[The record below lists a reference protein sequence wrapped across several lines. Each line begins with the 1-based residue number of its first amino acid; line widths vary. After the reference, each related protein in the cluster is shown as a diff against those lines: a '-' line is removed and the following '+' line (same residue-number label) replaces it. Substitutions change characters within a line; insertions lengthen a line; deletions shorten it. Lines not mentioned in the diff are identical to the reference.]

1 MGLFYG
7 AKQYVRVIRQKEDF
21 FMQQQ
26 SAGNVSVGKNLLL
39 GIQHLF
45 AMFGA
50 TVLVP
55 ILTGLDPNVALFTAG
70 LGTLVFHLCTKGK
83 VPVFVGSRLAFIGVI
98 QITAQMYGNV
108 APGTENYTALASY
121 QAALPYVTGGII
133 VAGALYL
140 VLALLVK
147 CFGVERVTS
156 FFPPVVT
163 GPMIVVIGLTLA
175 PTAFNNI
182 LSAPTA
188 VPDVLWM
195 RWVIAI
201 SVVATMIIVSIFCK
215 GFFKLVPIVFGIGV
229 GYIVAAIFG
238 QVDFS
243 VFATANLGFSAPK
256 FILPKFDLSAI
267 LIIAP
272 TTLVTFMEHIGDITT
287 NGAVVGQN
295 FMKDPGLHRT
305 LMGDGL
311 ATMVAGFLG
320 GPANTT
326 YSENTGVLAVT
337 KNYNPTTLRIA
348 AVFAIIMS
356 FFGVFQTFLSSIP
369 SPVMG
374 GVSIILFGMIS
385 AIGMRTLV
393 EAQLDFTHSR
403 NLMIVAVM
411 LVSGLG
417 LSSGIQITES
427 FTISNI
433 AICAILGVVLNK
445 LLPEK
450 M

>member
-1 MGLFYG
+1 
-7 AKQYVRVIRQKEDF
+7 
-21 FMQQQ
+21 MQQQ
-26 SAGNVSVGKNLLL
+26 SPANMGVGKNLLL

-45 AMFGA
+45 AMFGS

-70 LGTLVFHLCTKGK
+70 LGTLIFHLCTKGK
-83 VPVFVGSRLAFIGVI
+83 VPVFVGSSFAFIGVI
-98 QITAQMYGNV
+98 QITACMYGGV
-108 APGTENYTALASY
+108 DAGAANYTSLSAY
-121 QAALPYVTGGII
+121 QAAFPYVTGGII

-147 CFGVERVTS
+147 LFGVERVTS

-175 PTAFNNI
+175 PTAFDNI
-182 LSAPTA
+182 LASTTA

-201 SVVATMIIVSIFCK
+201 SVVATMIIVSIFFK
-215 GFFKLVPIVFGIGV
+215 GFFKLVPIVFGIAV
-229 GYIVAAIFG
+229 GYLVAAIMG

-243 VFATANLGFSAPK
+243 VFSTGSLGISAPN
-256 FILPKFDLSAI
+256 FFLPKFDLSAI

-287 NGAVVGQN
+287 NGAVVGKN

-305 LMGDGL
+305 LLGDGL
-311 ATMVAGFLG
+311 ATMAAGCLG

-348 AVFAIIMS
+348 AVFAMLMS
-356 FFGVFQTFLSSIP
+356 FLGVFQTFLSSIP
-369 SPVMG
+369 GPVMG

-385 AIGMRTLV
+385 AVGMRTLV

-417 LSSGIQITES
+417 LSGGIQITES

-433 AICAILGVVLNK
+433 AICAILGVILNK
-445 LLPEK
+445 VLPEK

>member
-1 MGLFYG
+1 
-7 AKQYVRVIRQKEDF
+7 
-21 FMQQQ
+21 MQQQ
-26 SAGNVSVGKNLLL
+26 SPANMGVGKNLLL

-45 AMFGA
+45 AMFGS

-70 LGTLVFHLCTKGK
+70 LGTLIFHLCTK
-83 VPVFVGSRLAFIGVI
+83 VFVGSSFAFIGVI
-98 QITAQMYGNV
+98 QITARMYGGVDAGV
-108 APGTENYTALASY
+108 ANYTSLSAY
-121 QAALPYVTGGII
+121 QAAFPYVTGGII

-147 CFGVERVTS
+147 LFGVERVTS

-175 PTAFNNI
+175 PTAFDNI
-182 LSAPTA
+182 LASTTA

-215 GFFKLVPIVFGIGV
+215 GFFKLVPIVFGIAV
-229 GYIVAAIFG
+229 GYLVAAIMG

-243 VFATANLGFSAPK
+243 VFSTGGLGISAPN
-256 FILPKFDLSAI
+256 FFLPKFDLSAI

-287 NGAVVGQN
+287 NGAVVGKN

-305 LMGDGL
+305 LLGDGL
-311 ATMVAGFLG
+311 ATMAAGFLG

-348 AVFAIIMS
+348 AVFAMLMS
-356 FFGVFQTFLSSIP
+356 FLGVFQTFLSSIP
-369 SPVMG
+369 GPVMG

-385 AIGMRTLV
+385 AVGMRTLV

-417 LSSGIQITES
+417 LSGGIQITES

-433 AICAILGVVLNK
+433 AICAILGVILNK
-445 LLPEK
+445 VLPEK

>member
-1 MGLFYG
+1 
-7 AKQYVRVIRQKEDF
+7 
-21 FMQQQ
+21 MQQQ
-26 SAGNVSVGKNLLL
+26 SPANMGVGKNLLL

-45 AMFGA
+45 AMFGS

-70 LGTLVFHLCTKGK
+70 LGTLIFHLCTKGK
-83 VPVFVGSRLAFIGVI
+83 VPVFVGSSFAFIGVI
-98 QITAQMYGNV
+98 QITACMYGGV
-108 APGTENYTALASY
+108 DAGAANYTSLSAY
-121 QAALPYVTGGII
+121 QAAFPYVTGGII

-147 CFGVERVTS
+147 LFGVERVTS

-175 PTAFNNI
+175 PTAFDNI
-182 LSAPTA
+182 LASTTA

-201 SVVATMIIVSIFCK
+201 SVVATMIIVSIFFK
-215 GFFKLVPIVFGIGV
+215 GFFKLVPIVFGIAV
-229 GYIVAAIFG
+229 GYLVAAIMG

-243 VFATANLGFSAPK
+243 VFSTGSLGISAPN
-256 FILPKFDLSAI
+256 FFLPKFDLSAI

-287 NGAVVGQN
+287 NGAVVGKN

-305 LMGDGL
+305 LLGDGL
-311 ATMVAGFLG
+311 ATMAAGCLG

-348 AVFAIIMS
+348 AVFAMLMS
-356 FFGVFQTFLSSIP
+356 FLGVFQTFLSSSP
-369 SPVMG
+369 GPVMG

-385 AIGMRTLV
+385 AVGMRTLV

-417 LSSGIQITES
+417 LSGGIQITES

-433 AICAILGVVLNK
+433 AICAILGVILNK
-445 LLPEK
+445 VLPEK

>member
-1 MGLFYG
+1 M
-7 AKQYVRVIRQKEDF
+7 

-26 SAGNVSVGKNLLL
+26 SPANMGVGKNLLL

-45 AMFGA
+45 AMFGS

-70 LGTLVFHLCTKGK
+70 LGTLIFHLCTKGK
-83 VPVFVGSRLAFIGVI
+83 VPVFVGSSFAFIGVI
-98 QITAQMYGNV
+98 QITACMYGGV
-108 APGTENYTALASY
+108 DAGAANYTSLSAY
-121 QAALPYVTGGII
+121 QAAFPYVTGGII

-147 CFGVERVTS
+147 LFGVERVTS

-175 PTAFNNI
+175 PTAFDNI
-182 LSAPTA
+182 LASTTA

-215 GFFKLVPIVFGIGV
+215 GFFKLVPIVFGIAV
-229 GYIVAAIFG
+229 GYLVAAIMG

-243 VFATANLGFSAPK
+243 VFSTGSLGISAPN
-256 FILPKFDLSAI
+256 FFLPKFDLSAI

-287 NGAVVGQN
+287 NGAVVGKN

-305 LMGDGL
+305 LLGDGL
-311 ATMVAGFLG
+311 ATMAAGCLG

-348 AVFAIIMS
+348 AVFAMLMS
-356 FFGVFQTFLSSIP
+356 FLGVFQTFLSSIP
-369 SPVMG
+369 GPVMG

-385 AIGMRTLV
+385 AVGMRTLV

-411 LVSGLG
+411 LVSG
-417 LSSGIQITES
+417 Q
-427 FTISNI
+427 
-433 AICAILGVVLNK
+433 
-445 LLPEK
+445 
-450 M
+450 

>member
-1 MGLFYG
+1 
-7 AKQYVRVIRQKEDF
+7 
-21 FMQQQ
+21 MQQQ
-26 SAGNVSVGKNLLL
+26 SPANMGVGKNLLL

-45 AMFGA
+45 AMFGS

-70 LGTLVFHLCTKGK
+70 LGTLIFHLCTKGK
-83 VPVFVGSRLAFIGVI
+83 VPVFVGSSFAFIGVI
-98 QITAQMYGNV
+98 QITACMYGGV
-108 APGTENYTALASY
+108 DAGAANYTSLSAY
-121 QAALPYVTGGII
+121 QAAFPYVTGGII

-147 CFGVERVTS
+147 LFGVERVTS

-175 PTAFNNI
+175 PTAFDNI
-182 LSAPTA
+182 LASTTA

-201 SVVATMIIVSIFCK
+201 SVVATMIIVSIFFK
-215 GFFKLVPIVFGIGV
+215 GFFKLVPIVFGIAV
-229 GYIVAAIFG
+229 GYLVAAIMG

-243 VFATANLGFSAPK
+243 VFSTGSLGISAPN
-256 FILPKFDLSAI
+256 FFLPKFDLSAI

-287 NGAVVGQN
+287 NGAVVGKN

-305 LMGDGL
+305 LLGDGL
-311 ATMVAGFLG
+311 ATMAAGCLG

-348 AVFAIIMS
+348 AVFAMLMS
-356 FFGVFQTFLSSIP
+356 FLGVFQTFLSSIP
-369 SPVMG
+369 GPVMV

-385 AIGMRTLV
+385 AVGMRTLV

-417 LSSGIQITES
+417 LSGGIQITES

-433 AICAILGVVLNK
+433 AICAILGVILNK
-445 LLPEK
+445 VLPEK

>member
-1 MGLFYG
+1 
-7 AKQYVRVIRQKEDF
+7 
-21 FMQQQ
+21 MQQQ
-26 SAGNVSVGKNLLL
+26 SPANMGVGKNLLL

-45 AMFGA
+45 AMFGS
-50 TVLVP
+50 TVLGP

-70 LGTLVFHLCTKGK
+70 LGTLIFHLCTKGK
-83 VPVFVGSRLAFIGVI
+83 VPVFVGSSFAFIGVI
-98 QITAQMYGNV
+98 QITARMYGGVDAGV
-108 APGTENYTALASY
+108 ANYTSLSAY
-121 QAALPYVTGGII
+121 QAAFPYVTGGII

-147 CFGVERVTS
+147 LFGVERVTS

-175 PTAFNNI
+175 PTAFDNI
-182 LSAPTA
+182 LASTTA

-215 GFFKLVPIVFGIGV
+215 GFFKLVPIVFGIAV
-229 GYIVAAIFG
+229 GYLVAAIMG

-243 VFATANLGFSAPK
+243 VFSTGGLGISAPN
-256 FILPKFDLSAI
+256 FFLPKFDLSAI

-287 NGAVVGQN
+287 NGAVVGKN

-305 LMGDGL
+305 LLGDGL
-311 ATMVAGFLG
+311 ATMAAGFLG

-348 AVFAIIMS
+348 AVFAMLMS
-356 FFGVFQTFLSSIP
+356 FLGVFQTFLSSIP
-369 SPVMG
+369 GPVMG

-385 AIGMRTLV
+385 AVGMRTLV

-417 LSSGIQITES
+417 LSGGIQITES

-433 AICAILGVVLNK
+433 AICAILGVILNK
-445 LLPEK
+445 VLPEK

>member
-1 MGLFYG
+1 
-7 AKQYVRVIRQKEDF
+7 
-21 FMQQQ
+21 MQQQ
-26 SAGNVSVGKNLLL
+26 SPANMGVGKNLLL

-45 AMFGA
+45 AMFGS

-70 LGTLVFHLCTKGK
+70 LGTLIFHLCTKGK
-83 VPVFVGSRLAFIGVI
+83 VPVFVGSSFAFIGVI
-98 QITAQMYGNV
+98 QITARMYGGVDAGV
-108 APGTENYTALASY
+108 ANYTSLSAY
-121 QAALPYVTGGII
+121 QAAFPYVTGGII

-147 CFGVERVTS
+147 LFGVERVTS

-175 PTAFNNI
+175 PTAFDNI
-182 LSAPTA
+182 LASTTA

-215 GFFKLVPIVFGIGV
+215 GFFKLVPIVFGIAV
-229 GYIVAAIFG
+229 GYLVAAIMG

-243 VFATANLGFSAPK
+243 VFSTGSLGISAPN
-256 FILPKFDLSAI
+256 FFLPKFDLSAI

-287 NGAVVGQN
+287 NGAVVGKN

-305 LMGDGL
+305 LLGDGL
-311 ATMVAGFLG
+311 ATMAAGCLG

-348 AVFAIIMS
+348 AVFAMLMS
-356 FFGVFQTFLSSIP
+356 FLGVFQTFLSSIP
-369 SPVMG
+369 GPVMG
-374 GVSIILFGMIS
+374 GISIILFGMIS
-385 AIGMRTLV
+385 AVGMRTLV

-417 LSSGIQITES
+417 LSGGIQITES

-433 AICAILGVVLNK
+433 AICAILGVILNK
-445 LLPEK
+445 VLPEK

>member
-1 MGLFYG
+1 
-7 AKQYVRVIRQKEDF
+7 
-21 FMQQQ
+21 MQQQ
-26 SAGNVSVGKNLLL
+26 SPANMGVGKNLLL

-45 AMFGA
+45 AMFGS

-70 LGTLVFHLCTKGK
+70 LGTLIFHLCTKGK
-83 VPVFVGSRLAFIGVI
+83 VPVFVGSSFAFIGVI
-98 QITAQMYGNV
+98 QITACMYGGV
-108 APGTENYTALASY
+108 DAGAANYTSLSAY
-121 QAALPYVTGGII
+121 QAAFPYVTGGII

-147 CFGVERVTS
+147 LFGVERVTS

-175 PTAFNNI
+175 PTAFDNI
-182 LSAPTA
+182 LASTTA

-215 GFFKLVPIVFGIGV
+215 GFFKLVPIVFGIAV
-229 GYIVAAIFG
+229 GYLVAAIMG

-243 VFATANLGFSAPK
+243 VFSTGSLGISAPN
-256 FILPKFDLSAI
+256 FFLPKFDLSAI

-287 NGAVVGQN
+287 NGAVVGKN

-305 LMGDGL
+305 LLGDGL
-311 ATMVAGFLG
+311 ATMAAGCLG

-348 AVFAIIMS
+348 AVFAMLMS
-356 FFGVFQTFLSSIP
+356 FLGVFQTFLSSIP
-369 SPVMG
+369 GPVMG

-385 AIGMRTLV
+385 AVGMRTLV
-393 EAQLDFTHSR
+393 EAKLDFTHSR

-417 LSSGIQITES
+417 LSGGIQITES

-433 AICAILGVVLNK
+433 AICAILGVILNK
-445 LLPEK
+445 VLPEK

>member
-1 MGLFYG
+1 ML
-7 AKQYVRVIRQKEDF
+7 
-21 FMQQQ
+21 QQ
-26 SAGNVSVGKNLLL
+26 SPANMGVGKNLLL

-45 AMFGA
+45 AMFGS

-70 LGTLVFHLCTKGK
+70 LGTLIFHLCTKGK
-83 VPVFVGSRLAFIGVI
+83 VPVFVGSSFAFIGVI
-98 QITAQMYGNV
+98 QITACMYGGV
-108 APGTENYTALASY
+108 DAGAANYTSLSAY
-121 QAALPYVTGGII
+121 QAAFPYVTGGII

-147 CFGVERVTS
+147 LFGVERVTS

-175 PTAFNNI
+175 PTAFDNI
-182 LSAPTA
+182 LASTTA

-201 SVVATMIIVSIFCK
+201 SVVATMIIVSIFFK
-215 GFFKLVPIVFGIGV
+215 GFFKLVPIVFGIAV
-229 GYIVAAIFG
+229 GYLVAAIMG

-243 VFATANLGFSAPK
+243 VFSTGSLGISAPN
-256 FILPKFDLSAI
+256 FFLPKFDLSAI

-287 NGAVVGQN
+287 NGAVVGKN

-305 LMGDGL
+305 LLGDGL
-311 ATMVAGFLG
+311 ATMAAGCLG

-348 AVFAIIMS
+348 AVFAMLMS
-356 FFGVFQTFLSSIP
+356 FLGVFQTFLSSIP
-369 SPVMG
+369 GPVMG

-385 AIGMRTLV
+385 AVGMRTLV

-417 LSSGIQITES
+417 LSGGIQITES

-433 AICAILGVVLNK
+433 AICAILGVILNK
-445 LLPEK
+445 VLPEK

>member
-1 MGLFYG
+1 
-7 AKQYVRVIRQKEDF
+7 
-21 FMQQQ
+21 MQQQ
-26 SAGNVSVGKNLLL
+26 SPANMGVGKNLLL

-45 AMFGA
+45 AMFGS

-70 LGTLVFHLCTKGK
+70 LGTLIFHLCTKGK
-83 VPVFVGSRLAFIGVI
+83 VPVFVGSSFAFIGVI
-98 QITAQMYGNV
+98 QITACMYGGV
-108 APGTENYTALASY
+108 DAGAANYTSLSAY
-121 QAALPYVTGGII
+121 QAAFPYVTGGII

-147 CFGVERVTS
+147 LFGVERVTS

-175 PTAFNNI
+175 PTAFDNI
-182 LSAPTA
+182 LASTTA

-215 GFFKLVPIVFGIGV
+215 GFFKLVPIVFGIAV
-229 GYIVAAIFG
+229 GYLVAAIMG

-243 VFATANLGFSAPK
+243 VFSTGSLGISAPN
-256 FILPKFDLSAI
+256 FFLPKFDLSAI

-287 NGAVVGQN
+287 NGAVVGKN

-305 LMGDGL
+305 LLGDGL
-311 ATMVAGFLG
+311 ATMAAGCLG

-348 AVFAIIMS
+348 AVFAMLMS
-356 FFGVFQTFLSSIP
+356 FLGVFQTFLSSIP
-369 SPVMG
+369 GPVMG

-385 AIGMRTLV
+385 AVGMRTLV

-417 LSSGIQITES
+417 LSGGIQITES

-433 AICAILGVVLNK
+433 AICAILGVILNK
-445 LLPEK
+445 VLPEK

>member
-1 MGLFYG
+1 
-7 AKQYVRVIRQKEDF
+7 
-21 FMQQQ
+21 MQQQ
-26 SAGNVSVGKNLLL
+26 SPANKGVGKNLLL

-45 AMFGA
+45 AMFGS

-70 LGTLVFHLCTKGK
+70 LGTLIFHLCTKGK
-83 VPVFVGSRLAFIGVI
+83 VPVFVGSSFAFIGVI
-98 QITAQMYGNV
+98 QITACMYGGV
-108 APGTENYTALASY
+108 DAGAANYTSLSAY
-121 QAALPYVTGGII
+121 QAAFPYVTGGII

-147 CFGVERVTS
+147 LFGVERVTS

-175 PTAFNNI
+175 PTAFDNI
-182 LSAPTA
+182 LASTTA

-201 SVVATMIIVSIFCK
+201 SVVATMIIVSIFFK
-215 GFFKLVPIVFGIGV
+215 GFFKLVPIVFGIAV
-229 GYIVAAIFG
+229 GYLVAAIMG

-243 VFATANLGFSAPK
+243 VFSTGSLGISAPN
-256 FILPKFDLSAI
+256 FFLPKFDLSAI

-287 NGAVVGQN
+287 NGAVVGKN

-305 LMGDGL
+305 LLGDGL
-311 ATMVAGFLG
+311 ATMAAGCLG

-348 AVFAIIMS
+348 AVFAMLMS
-356 FFGVFQTFLSSIP
+356 FLGVFQTFLSSIP
-369 SPVMG
+369 GPVMG

-385 AIGMRTLV
+385 AVGMRTLV

-417 LSSGIQITES
+417 LSGGIQITES

-433 AICAILGVVLNK
+433 AICAILGVILNK
-445 LLPEK
+445 VLPEK

>member
-1 MGLFYG
+1 
-7 AKQYVRVIRQKEDF
+7 
-21 FMQQQ
+21 MQQQ
-26 SAGNVSVGKNLLL
+26 SPANMGVGKNLLL

-45 AMFGA
+45 AMFGS

-70 LGTLVFHLCTKGK
+70 LGTLIFHLCTKGK
-83 VPVFVGSRLAFIGVI
+83 VPVFVGSSFAFIGVI
-98 QITAQMYGNV
+98 QITARMYGGVDAGV
-108 APGTENYTALASY
+108 ANYTSLSAY
-121 QAALPYVTGGII
+121 QAAFPYVTGGII

-147 CFGVERVTS
+147 LFGVERVTS

-175 PTAFNNI
+175 PTAFDNI
-182 LSAPTA
+182 LASTTA

-215 GFFKLVPIVFGIGV
+215 GFFKLVPIVFGIAV
-229 GYIVAAIFG
+229 GYLVAAIMG

-243 VFATANLGFSAPK
+243 VFSTGGLGISAPN
-256 FILPKFDLSAI
+256 FFLPKFDLSAI

-287 NGAVVGQN
+287 NGAVVGKN
-295 FMKDPGLHRT
+295 FMKDPGLPRT
-305 LMGDGL
+305 LLGDGL
-311 ATMVAGFLG
+311 ATMAAGFLG

-348 AVFAIIMS
+348 AVFAMLMS
-356 FFGVFQTFLSSIP
+356 FLGVFQTFLSSIP
-369 SPVMG
+369 GPVMG

-385 AIGMRTLV
+385 AVGMRTLV

-417 LSSGIQITES
+417 LSGGIQITES

-433 AICAILGVVLNK
+433 AICAILGVILNK
-445 LLPEK
+445 VLPEK

>member
-1 MGLFYG
+1 
-7 AKQYVRVIRQKEDF
+7 
-21 FMQQQ
+21 MQQQ
-26 SAGNVSVGKNLLL
+26 SPANMGVGKNLLL

-45 AMFGA
+45 AMFGS

-70 LGTLVFHLCTKGK
+70 LGTLIFHLCTKGK
-83 VPVFVGSRLAFIGVI
+83 VPVFVGSSFAFIGVI
-98 QITAQMYGNV
+98 QITACMYGGV
-108 APGTENYTALASY
+108 DAGAANYTSLSAY
-121 QAALPYVTGGII
+121 QAAFPYVTGGII

-147 CFGVERVTS
+147 LFGVERVTS

-175 PTAFNNI
+175 PTAFDNI
-182 LSAPTA
+182 LASTTA

-215 GFFKLVPIVFGIGV
+215 GFFKLVPIVFGIAV
-229 GYIVAAIFG
+229 GYLVAAIMG

-243 VFATANLGFSAPK
+243 VFSTGSLGISAPN
-256 FILPKFDLSAI
+256 FFLPKFDLSAI

-287 NGAVVGQN
+287 NGAVVGKN

-305 LMGDGL
+305 LLGDGL
-311 ATMVAGFLG
+311 ATMAAGCLG

-348 AVFAIIMS
+348 AVFAMLMS
-356 FFGVFQTFLSSIP
+356 FLGIFQTFLSSIP
-369 SPVMG
+369 GPVMG

-385 AIGMRTLV
+385 AVGMRTLV

-417 LSSGIQITES
+417 LSGGIQITES

-433 AICAILGVVLNK
+433 AICAILGVILNK
-445 LLPEK
+445 VLPEK

>member
-1 MGLFYG
+1 
-7 AKQYVRVIRQKEDF
+7 
-21 FMQQQ
+21 MQQQ

-50 TVLVP
+50 TVLRADSHRPGSQRCVVYSRP
-55 ILTGLDPNVALFTAG
+55 WHACIPSLHQRKGARVCRFQFCFHRRHSNYRPNVWQRCAR
-70 LGTLVFHLCTKGK
+70 HGK
-83 VPVFVGSRLAFIGVI
+83 
-98 QITAQMYGNV
+98 
-108 APGTENYTALASY
+108 NYTALASY

-188 VPDVLWM
+188 VSDVLWM

-256 FILPKFDLSAI
+256 FIFPKFDLSAI

-272 TTLVTFMEHIGDITT
+272 TTLVPFMEHIGDITT

-337 KNYNPTTLRIA
+337 KNYNPATLRIA

>member
-1 MGLFYG
+1 
-7 AKQYVRVIRQKEDF
+7 
-21 FMQQQ
+21 MQQQ
-26 SAGNVSVGKNLLL
+26 SPANMGVGKNLLL

-45 AMFGA
+45 AMFGS

-70 LGTLVFHLCTKGK
+70 LGTLIFHLCTKGK
-83 VPVFVGSRLAFIGVI
+83 VPVFVGSSFAFIGVI
-98 QITAQMYGNV
+98 QITACMYGGV
-108 APGTENYTALASY
+108 DAGAANYTSLSAY
-121 QAALPYVTGGII
+121 QAAFPYVTGGII

-147 CFGVERVTS
+147 LFGVERVTS

-175 PTAFNNI
+175 PTAFDNI
-182 LSAPTA
+182 LASTTA

-201 SVVATMIIVSIFCK
+201 SVGATMIIVSIFCK
-215 GFFKLVPIVFGIGV
+215 GFFKLVPIVFGIAV
-229 GYIVAAIFG
+229 GYLVAAIMG

-243 VFATANLGFSAPK
+243 VFSTGSLGISAPN
-256 FILPKFDLSAI
+256 FFLPKFDLSAI

-287 NGAVVGQN
+287 NGAVVGKN

-305 LMGDGL
+305 LLGDGL
-311 ATMVAGFLG
+311 ATMAAGCLG

-348 AVFAIIMS
+348 AVFAMLMS
-356 FFGVFQTFLSSIP
+356 FLGVFQTFLSSIP
-369 SPVMG
+369 GPVMG

-385 AIGMRTLV
+385 AVGMRTLV

-417 LSSGIQITES
+417 LSGGIQITES

-433 AICAILGVVLNK
+433 AICAILGVILNK
-445 LLPEK
+445 VLPEK

>member
-1 MGLFYG
+1 
-7 AKQYVRVIRQKEDF
+7 
-21 FMQQQ
+21 MQQQ
-26 SAGNVSVGKNLLL
+26 SPANMGVGKNLLL

-45 AMFGA
+45 AMFGS

-70 LGTLVFHLCTKGK
+70 LGTLIFHLCTKGK
-83 VPVFVGSRLAFIGVI
+83 VPVFVGSSFAFIGVI
-98 QITAQMYGNV
+98 QITARMYGGVDAGV
-108 APGTENYTALASY
+108 ANYTSLSAY
-121 QAALPYVTGGII
+121 QAAFPYVTGGII

-147 CFGVERVTS
+147 LFGVERVTS

-175 PTAFNNI
+175 PTAFDNI
-182 LSAPTA
+182 LASTTA

-215 GFFKLVPIVFGIGV
+215 GFFKLVPIVFGIAV
-229 GYIVAAIFG
+229 GYLVAAIMG

-243 VFATANLGFSAPK
+243 VFSTGSLGISAPN
-256 FILPKFDLSAI
+256 FFLPKFDLSAI

-287 NGAVVGQN
+287 NGAVVGKN
-295 FMKDPGLHRT
+295 FMKDPGLHHT
-305 LMGDGL
+305 LLGDGL
-311 ATMVAGFLG
+311 ATMAAGCLG

-348 AVFAIIMS
+348 AVFAMLMS
-356 FFGVFQTFLSSIP
+356 FLGVFQTFLSSIP
-369 SPVMG
+369 GPVMG

-385 AIGMRTLV
+385 AVGMRTLV

-417 LSSGIQITES
+417 LSGGIQITES

-433 AICAILGVVLNK
+433 AICAILGVILNK
-445 LLPEK
+445 VLPEK

>member
-1 MGLFYG
+1 
-7 AKQYVRVIRQKEDF
+7 
-21 FMQQQ
+21 MQQQ
-26 SAGNVSVGKNLLL
+26 SPANMGVGKNLLL

-45 AMFGA
+45 AMFGS

-70 LGTLVFHLCTKGK
+70 LGTLIFHLCTKGK
-83 VPVFVGSRLAFIGVI
+83 VPVFVGSSFAFIGVI
-98 QITAQMYGNV
+98 QITACMYGGV
-108 APGTENYTALASY
+108 DAGAANYTSLSAY
-121 QAALPYVTGGII
+121 QAAFPYVTGGII

-147 CFGVERVTS
+147 LFGVERVTS

-175 PTAFNNI
+175 PTAFDNI
-182 LSAPTA
+182 LASTTA

-215 GFFKLVPIVFGIGV
+215 GFFKLVPIVFGIAV
-229 GYIVAAIFG
+229 GYLVAAIMG

-243 VFATANLGFSAPK
+243 VFSTGSLGISAPN
-256 FILPKFDLSAI
+256 FFLPKFDLSAI

-287 NGAVVGQN
+287 NGAVVGKN

-305 LMGDGL
+305 LLGDGL
-311 ATMVAGFLG
+311 ATMAAGCLG

-348 AVFAIIMS
+348 AVFAMLMS
-356 FFGVFQTFLSSIP
+356 FLGVFQTFLSSIP
-369 SPVMG
+369 GPVMG

-385 AIGMRTLV
+385 AVGMRTLV

-417 LSSGIQITES
+417 LSGGIQITES

-433 AICAILGVVLNK
+433 AICAILGVILNK
-445 LLPEK
+445 VLLEK

>member
-1 MGLFYG
+1 
-7 AKQYVRVIRQKEDF
+7 
-21 FMQQQ
+21 MQQQ
-26 SAGNVSVGKNLLL
+26 SPANMGVGKNLLL

-45 AMFGA
+45 AMFGS

-70 LGTLVFHLCTKGK
+70 LGTLIFHLCTKGK
-83 VPVFVGSRLAFIGVI
+83 VPVFVGSSFAFIGVI
-98 QITAQMYGNV
+98 QITACMYGGV
-108 APGTENYTALASY
+108 DAGAANYTSLSAY
-121 QAALPYVTGGII
+121 QAAFPYVTGGII

-147 CFGVERVTS
+147 LFGVERVTS

-175 PTAFNNI
+175 PTAFDNI
-182 LSAPTA
+182 LASTTA

-215 GFFKLVPIVFGIGV
+215 GFFKLVPIVFGIAV
-229 GYIVAAIFG
+229 GYLVAAIMG

-243 VFATANLGFSAPK
+243 VFSTGSLGISAPN
-256 FILPKFDLSAI
+256 FFLPKFDLSAI

-287 NGAVVGQN
+287 NGAVVGKN

-305 LMGDGL
+305 LLGDGL
-311 ATMVAGFLG
+311 ATMAAGCLG

-348 AVFAIIMS
+348 AVFAMLMS
-356 FFGVFQTFLSSIP
+356 FLGIPNVPFLHSRSGHGRRIHHSVWYDFRCRHANAGRSATRFYP
-369 SPVMG
+369 QPQSNDRCRYAG
-374 GVSIILFGMIS
+374 QRAW
-385 AIGMRTLV
+385 AIGR
-393 EAQLDFTHSR
+393 HSDYR
-403 NLMIVAVM
+403 
-411 LVSGLG
+411 
-417 LSSGIQITES
+417 
-427 FTISNI
+427 
-433 AICAILGVVLNK
+433 ILHHQQHCHLCNSWRHSQ
-445 LLPEK
+445 
-450 M
+450 

>member
-1 MGLFYG
+1 
-7 AKQYVRVIRQKEDF
+7 
-21 FMQQQ
+21 MQQQ
-26 SAGNVSVGKNLLL
+26 SPANMGVGKNLLL

-45 AMFGA
+45 AMFGS

-70 LGTLVFHLCTKGK
+70 LGTLIFHLCTKGK
-83 VPVFVGSRLAFIGVI
+83 VPVFVGSSFAFIGVI
-98 QITAQMYGNV
+98 QITACMYGGV
-108 APGTENYTALASY
+108 DAGAANYTSLSAY
-121 QAALPYVTGGII
+121 QAAFPYVTGGII

-147 CFGVERVTS
+147 LFGVERVTS

-175 PTAFNNI
+175 PTAFDNI
-182 LSAPTA
+182 LASTTA

-215 GFFKLVPIVFGIGV
+215 GFFKLVPIVFGIAV
-229 GYIVAAIFG
+229 GYLVAAIMG

-243 VFATANLGFSAPK
+243 VFSTGSLGISAPN
-256 FILPKFDLSAI
+256 FFLPKFDLSAI

-287 NGAVVGQN
+287 NGAVVGKN

-305 LMGDGL
+305 LLGDGL
-311 ATMVAGFLG
+311 ATMAAGCLG

-348 AVFAIIMS
+348 AVFAMLMS
-356 FFGVFQTFLSSIP
+356 FLGVFQTFLSSIP
-369 SPVMG
+369 GPVMG

-385 AIGMRTLV
+385 AVGMRTLV

-417 LSSGIQITES
+417 LSGGIQITEA
-427 FTISNI
+427 FTISDI
-433 AICAILGVVLNK
+433 AICAILGVILNK
-445 LLPEK
+445 VLPEK

>member
-1 MGLFYG
+1 
-7 AKQYVRVIRQKEDF
+7 
-21 FMQQQ
+21 MQQQ
-26 SAGNVSVGKNLLL
+26 SPANMGVGKNLLL

-45 AMFGA
+45 AMFGS

-70 LGTLVFHLCTKGK
+70 LGTLIFHLCTKGK
-83 VPVFVGSRLAFIGVI
+83 VPVFVGSSFAFIGVI
-98 QITAQMYGNV
+98 QITACMYGGV
-108 APGTENYTALASY
+108 DAGAANYTSLSAY
-121 QAALPYVTGGII
+121 QAAFPYVTGGII

-147 CFGVERVTS
+147 LFGVERVTS

-175 PTAFNNI
+175 PTAFDNI
-182 LSAPTA
+182 LASTTA

-215 GFFKLVPIVFGIGV
+215 GFFKLVPIVFGIAV
-229 GYIVAAIFG
+229 GYLVAAIMG

-243 VFATANLGFSAPK
+243 VFSTGSLGISAPN
-256 FILPKFDLSAI
+256 FFLPKFDLSAI

-287 NGAVVGQN
+287 NGAVVGKN

-305 LMGDGL
+305 LLGDGL
-311 ATMVAGFLG
+311 ATMAAGCLG
-320 GPANTT
+320 GPANST

-348 AVFAIIMS
+348 AVFAMLMS
-356 FFGVFQTFLSSIP
+356 FLGVFQTFLSSIP
-369 SPVMG
+369 GPVMG

-385 AIGMRTLV
+385 AVGMRTLV

-417 LSSGIQITES
+417 LSGGIQITES

-433 AICAILGVVLNK
+433 AICAILGVILNK
-445 LLPEK
+445 VLPEK

>member
-1 MGLFYG
+1 
-7 AKQYVRVIRQKEDF
+7 
-21 FMQQQ
+21 MQQQ
-26 SAGNVSVGKNLLL
+26 SPAIMGVGKNLLL

-45 AMFGA
+45 AMFGS

-55 ILTGLDPNVALFTAG
+55 ILSGLDPNVALFTAG
-70 LGTLVFHLCTKGK
+70 LGTLIFHLCTKGK
-83 VPVFVGSRLAFIGVI
+83 VPVFVGSSFAFIGVI
-98 QITAQMYGNV
+98 QITACMYGGV
-108 APGTENYTALASY
+108 DAGAANYTSLSAY
-121 QAALPYVTGGII
+121 QAAFPYVTGGII

-147 CFGVERVTS
+147 LFGVERVTS

-175 PTAFNNI
+175 PTAFDNI
-182 LSAPTA
+182 LASTTA

-215 GFFKLVPIVFGIGV
+215 GFFKLVPIVFGIAV
-229 GYIVAAIFG
+229 GYLVAAIMG

-243 VFATANLGFSAPK
+243 VFSTGSLGISAPN
-256 FILPKFDLSAI
+256 FFLPKFDLSAI

-287 NGAVVGQN
+287 NGAVVGKN

-305 LMGDGL
+305 LLGDGL
-311 ATMVAGFLG
+311 ATMAAGCLG

-348 AVFAIIMS
+348 AVFAMLMS
-356 FFGVFQTFLSSIP
+356 FLGVFQTFLSSIP
-369 SPVMG
+369 GPVMG

-385 AIGMRTLV
+385 AVGMRTLV

-417 LSSGIQITES
+417 LSGGIQITES

-433 AICAILGVVLNK
+433 AICAILGVILNK
-445 LLPEK
+445 VLPEK

>member
-1 MGLFYG
+1 
-7 AKQYVRVIRQKEDF
+7 
-21 FMQQQ
+21 MQQQ
-26 SAGNVSVGKNLLL
+26 SPANMGVGKNLLL

-45 AMFGA
+45 AMFGS

-70 LGTLVFHLCTKGK
+70 LGTLIFHLCTQGK
-83 VPVFVGSRLAFIGVI
+83 VPVFVGSSFAFIGVI
-98 QITAQMYGNV
+98 QITACMYGGV
-108 APGTENYTALASY
+108 DAGAANYTSLSAY
-121 QAALPYVTGGII
+121 QAAFPYVTGGII

-147 CFGVERVTS
+147 LFGVERVTS

-175 PTAFNNI
+175 PTAFDNI
-182 LSAPTA
+182 LASTTA

-215 GFFKLVPIVFGIGV
+215 GFFKLVPIVFGIAV
-229 GYIVAAIFG
+229 GYLVAAIMG

-243 VFATANLGFSAPK
+243 VFSTGSLGISAPN
-256 FILPKFDLSAI
+256 FFLPKFDLSAI

-287 NGAVVGQN
+287 NGAVVGKN

-305 LMGDGL
+305 LLGDGL
-311 ATMVAGFLG
+311 ATMAAGCLG

-348 AVFAIIMS
+348 AVFAMLMS
-356 FFGVFQTFLSSIP
+356 FLGVFQTFLSSIP
-369 SPVMG
+369 GPVMG

-385 AIGMRTLV
+385 AVGMRTLV

-417 LSSGIQITES
+417 LSGGIQITES

-433 AICAILGVVLNK
+433 AICAILGVILNK
-445 LLPEK
+445 VLPEK

>member
-1 MGLFYG
+1 
-7 AKQYVRVIRQKEDF
+7 
-21 FMQQQ
+21 MQQQ
-26 SAGNVSVGKNLLL
+26 SPANMGVGKNLLL

-45 AMFGA
+45 AMFGS

-70 LGTLVFHLCTKGK
+70 LGTLIFHLCTKGK
-83 VPVFVGSRLAFIGVI
+83 VPVFVGSSFAFIGVI
-98 QITAQMYGNV
+98 QITACMYGGV
-108 APGTENYTALASY
+108 DAGAANYTSLSAY
-121 QAALPYVTGGII
+121 QAAFPYVTGGII

-147 CFGVERVTS
+147 LFGVERVTS

-175 PTAFNNI
+175 PTAFDNI
-182 LSAPTA
+182 LASTTA

-215 GFFKLVPIVFGIGV
+215 GFFKLVPIVFGISV
-229 GYIVAAIFG
+229 GYLVAAIMG

-243 VFATANLGFSAPK
+243 VFSTGSLGISAPN
-256 FILPKFDLSAI
+256 FFLPKFDLSAI

-287 NGAVVGQN
+287 NGAVVGKN

-305 LMGDGL
+305 LLGDGL
-311 ATMVAGFLG
+311 ATMAAGCLG

-326 YSENTGVLAVT
+326 DSENTGVLAVT

-348 AVFAIIMS
+348 AVFAMLMS
-356 FFGVFQTFLSSIP
+356 FLGVFQTFLSSIP
-369 SPVMG
+369 GPVMG

-385 AIGMRTLV
+385 AVGMRTLV

-417 LSSGIQITES
+417 LSGGIQITES

-433 AICAILGVVLNK
+433 AICAILGVILNK
-445 LLPEK
+445 VLPEK

>member
-1 MGLFYG
+1 
-7 AKQYVRVIRQKEDF
+7 
-21 FMQQQ
+21 MQQQ
-26 SAGNVSVGKNLLL
+26 SPANMGVGKNLLL

-45 AMFGA
+45 AMFGS

-70 LGTLVFHLCTKGK
+70 LGTLIFHLCTKGK
-83 VPVFVGSRLAFIGVI
+83 VPVFVGSSFAFIGVI
-98 QITAQMYGNV
+98 QITACMYGGV
-108 APGTENYTALASY
+108 DAGAANYTSLSAY
-121 QAALPYVTGGII
+121 QAAFPYVTGGII

-147 CFGVERVTS
+147 LFGVERVTS

-175 PTAFNNI
+175 PTAFDNI
-182 LSAPTA
+182 LASTTA

-215 GFFKLVPIVFGIGV
+215 GFFKLVPIVFGIAV
-229 GYIVAAIFG
+229 GYLVAAIMG

-243 VFATANLGFSAPK
+243 VFSTGSLGISAPN
-256 FILPKFDLSAI
+256 FFLPKFDLSAI

-287 NGAVVGQN
+287 NGAVVGKN

-305 LMGDGL
+305 LLGDGL
-311 ATMVAGFLG
+311 ATMAAGCLG

-348 AVFAIIMS
+348 AVFAMLMS
-356 FFGVFQTFLSSIP
+356 FLGVFQTFLSSSP
-369 SPVMG
+369 GPVMG

-385 AIGMRTLV
+385 AVGMRTLV

-417 LSSGIQITES
+417 LSGGIQITES

-433 AICAILGVVLNK
+433 AICAILGVILNK
-445 LLPEK
+445 VLPEK

>member
-1 MGLFYG
+1 
-7 AKQYVRVIRQKEDF
+7 
-21 FMQQQ
+21 MQQQ
-26 SAGNVSVGKNLLL
+26 SPANMGVGKNLLL

-45 AMFGA
+45 AMFGS

-55 ILTGLDPNVALFTAG
+55 ILTGLDPNVALLTAG
-70 LGTLVFHLCTKGK
+70 LGTLIFHLCTKGK
-83 VPVFVGSRLAFIGVI
+83 VPVFVGSSFAFIGVI
-98 QITAQMYGNV
+98 QITARMYGGVDAGV
-108 APGTENYTALASY
+108 ANYTSLSAY
-121 QAALPYVTGGII
+121 QAAFPYVTGGII

-147 CFGVERVTS
+147 LFGVERVTS

-175 PTAFNNI
+175 PTAFDNI
-182 LSAPTA
+182 LASTTA

-215 GFFKLVPIVFGIGV
+215 GFFKLVPIVFGIAV
-229 GYIVAAIFG
+229 GYLVAAIMG

-243 VFATANLGFSAPK
+243 VFSTGGLGISAPN
-256 FILPKFDLSAI
+256 FFLPKFDLSAI

-287 NGAVVGQN
+287 NGAVVGKN

-305 LMGDGL
+305 LLGDGL
-311 ATMVAGFLG
+311 ATMAAGFLG

-348 AVFAIIMS
+348 AVFAMLMS
-356 FFGVFQTFLSSIP
+356 FLGVFQTFLSSIP
-369 SPVMG
+369 GPVMG

-385 AIGMRTLV
+385 AVGMRTLV

-417 LSSGIQITES
+417 LSGGIQITES

-433 AICAILGVVLNK
+433 AICAILGVILNK
-445 LLPEK
+445 VLPEK

>member
-1 MGLFYG
+1 M
-7 AKQYVRVIRQKEDF
+7 

-26 SAGNVSVGKNLLL
+26 SPANMGVGKNLLL

-45 AMFGA
+45 AMFGS

-70 LGTLVFHLCTKGK
+70 LGTLIFHLCTKGK
-83 VPVFVGSRLAFIGVI
+83 VPVFVGSSFAFIGVI
-98 QITAQMYGNV
+98 QITACMYGGV
-108 APGTENYTALASY
+108 DAGAANYTSLSAY
-121 QAALPYVTGGII
+121 QAAFPYVTGGII

-147 CFGVERVTS
+147 LFGVERVTS

-175 PTAFNNI
+175 PTAFDNI
-182 LSAPTA
+182 LASTTA

-215 GFFKLVPIVFGIGV
+215 GFFKLVPIVFGIAV
-229 GYIVAAIFG
+229 GYLVAAIMG

-243 VFATANLGFSAPK
+243 VFSTGSLGISAPN
-256 FILPKFDLSAI
+256 FFLPKFDLSAI

-287 NGAVVGQN
+287 NGAVVGKN

-305 LMGDGL
+305 LLGDGL
-311 ATMVAGFLG
+311 ATMAAGCLG

-348 AVFAIIMS
+348 AVFAMLMS
-356 FFGVFQTFLSSIP
+356 FLGVFQTFLSSIP
-369 SPVMG
+369 GPVMG

-385 AIGMRTLV
+385 AVGMRTLV

-417 LSSGIQITES
+417 LSGGIQITES

-433 AICAILGVVLNK
+433 AICAILGVILNK
-445 LLPEK
+445 VLPEK

>member
-1 MGLFYG
+1 
-7 AKQYVRVIRQKEDF
+7 
-21 FMQQQ
+21 MQQQ
-26 SAGNVSVGKNLLL
+26 SPANMGGGKNLLL
-39 GIQHLF
+39 GLQHLF
-45 AMFGA
+45 AMFGS

-70 LGTLVFHLCTKGK
+70 LGTLIFHLCTKGK
-83 VPVFVGSRLAFIGVI
+83 VPVFVGSSFAFIGVI
-98 QITAQMYGNV
+98 QITARMYGGVDAGV
-108 APGTENYTALASY
+108 ANYTSLSAY
-121 QAALPYVTGGII
+121 QAAFPYVTGGII

-147 CFGVERVTS
+147 LFGVERVTS

-175 PTAFNNI
+175 PTAFDNI
-182 LSAPTA
+182 LASTTA

-215 GFFKLVPIVFGIGV
+215 GFFKLVPIVFGIAV
-229 GYIVAAIFG
+229 GYLVAAIMG

-243 VFATANLGFSAPK
+243 VFSTGSLGISAPN
-256 FILPKFDLSAI
+256 FFLPKFDLSAI

-287 NGAVVGQN
+287 NGAVVGKN

-305 LMGDGL
+305 LLGDGL
-311 ATMVAGFLG
+311 ATMAAGCLG

-337 KNYNPTTLRIA
+337 KNSTPTTLRIA
-348 AVFAIIMS
+348 AVFAMLMS
-356 FFGVFQTFLSSIP
+356 FLGVFQTFLSSIP
-369 SPVMG
+369 GPVMG

-385 AIGMRTLV
+385 AVGMRTLV

-417 LSSGIQITES
+417 LSGGIQITES

-433 AICAILGVVLNK
+433 AICAILGVILNK
-445 LLPEK
+445 VLPEK

>member
-1 MGLFYG
+1 
-7 AKQYVRVIRQKEDF
+7 
-21 FMQQQ
+21 MQQQ
-26 SAGNVSVGKNLLL
+26 SPANMGVGKNLLL

-45 AMFGA
+45 AMFGS

-70 LGTLVFHLCTKGK
+70 LGTLIFHLCTKGK
-83 VPVFVGSRLAFIGVI
+83 VPVFVGSSFAFIGVI
-98 QITAQMYGNV
+98 QITARMYGGVDAGV
-108 APGTENYTALASY
+108 ANYTSLSAY
-121 QAALPYVTGGII
+121 QAAFPYVTGGII

-147 CFGVERVTS
+147 LFGVERVTS

-175 PTAFNNI
+175 PTAFDNI
-182 LSAPTA
+182 LASTTA

-215 GFFKLVPIVFGIGV
+215 GFFKLVPIVFGIAV
-229 GYIVAAIFG
+229 GYLVAAIMG

-243 VFATANLGFSAPK
+243 VFSTGSLGISAPN
-256 FILPKFDLSAI
+256 FFLPKFDLSAI

-287 NGAVVGQN
+287 NGAVVGKN

-305 LMGDGL
+305 LLGDGL
-311 ATMVAGFLG
+311 ATMAAGCLG

-348 AVFAIIMS
+348 AVFAMLMS
-356 FFGVFQTFLSSIP
+356 FLGVFQTFLSSSP
-369 SPVMG
+369 GPVMG

-385 AIGMRTLV
+385 AVGMRTLV

-417 LSSGIQITES
+417 LSGGIQITES

-433 AICAILGVVLNK
+433 AICAILGVILNK
-445 LLPEK
+445 VLPEK

>member
-1 MGLFYG
+1 
-7 AKQYVRVIRQKEDF
+7 
-21 FMQQQ
+21 MQQQ
-26 SAGNVSVGKNLLL
+26 SPANMGVGKNLLL

-45 AMFGA
+45 AMFGS

-70 LGTLVFHLCTKGK
+70 LGTLIFHLCTKGK
-83 VPVFVGSRLAFIGVI
+83 VPVFVGSSFAFIGVI
-98 QITAQMYGNV
+98 QITACMYGGV
-108 APGTENYTALASY
+108 DAGAANYTSLSAY
-121 QAALPYVTGGII
+121 QVAFPYVTGGII

-147 CFGVERVTS
+147 LFGVERVTS

-175 PTAFNNI
+175 PTAFDNI
-182 LSAPTA
+182 LASTTA

-215 GFFKLVPIVFGIGV
+215 GFFKLVPIVFGIAV
-229 GYIVAAIFG
+229 GYLVAAIMG

-243 VFATANLGFSAPK
+243 VFSTGSLGISAPN
-256 FILPKFDLSAI
+256 FFLPKFDLSAI

-287 NGAVVGQN
+287 NGAVVGKN

-305 LMGDGL
+305 LLGDGL
-311 ATMVAGFLG
+311 ATMAAGCLG

-348 AVFAIIMS
+348 AVFAMLMS
-356 FFGVFQTFLSSIP
+356 FLGVFQTFLSSIP
-369 SPVMG
+369 GPVMG

-385 AIGMRTLV
+385 AVGMRTLV

-417 LSSGIQITES
+417 LSGGIQITES

-433 AICAILGVVLNK
+433 AICAILGVILNK
-445 LLPEK
+445 VLPEK

>member
-1 MGLFYG
+1 
-7 AKQYVRVIRQKEDF
+7 
-21 FMQQQ
+21 MQQQ
-26 SAGNVSVGKNLLL
+26 SPANKGVGKNLLL

-45 AMFGA
+45 AMFGS

-70 LGTLVFHLCTKGK
+70 LGTLIFHLCTKGK
-83 VPVFVGSRLAFIGVI
+83 VPVFVGSSFAFIGVI
-98 QITAQMYGNV
+98 QITACMYGGV
-108 APGTENYTALASY
+108 DAGAANYTSLSAY
-121 QAALPYVTGGII
+121 QAAFPYVTGGII

-147 CFGVERVTS
+147 LFGVERVTS

-175 PTAFNNI
+175 PTAFDNI
-182 LSAPTA
+182 LASTTA

-215 GFFKLVPIVFGIGV
+215 GFFKLVPIVFGIAV
-229 GYIVAAIFG
+229 GYLVAAIMG

-243 VFATANLGFSAPK
+243 VFSTGSLGISAPN
-256 FILPKFDLSAI
+256 FFLPKFDLSAI

-287 NGAVVGQN
+287 NGAVVGKN

-305 LMGDGL
+305 LLGDGL
-311 ATMVAGFLG
+311 ATMAAGCLG

-348 AVFAIIMS
+348 AVFAMLMS
-356 FFGVFQTFLSSIP
+356 FLGVFQTFLSSIP
-369 SPVMG
+369 GPVMG

-385 AIGMRTLV
+385 AVGMRTLV

-417 LSSGIQITES
+417 LSGGIQITES

-433 AICAILGVVLNK
+433 AICAILGVILNK
-445 LLPEK
+445 VLPEK

>member
-1 MGLFYG
+1 
-7 AKQYVRVIRQKEDF
+7 
-21 FMQQQ
+21 MQQQ
-26 SAGNVSVGKNLLL
+26 SPANMGVGKNLLL

-45 AMFGA
+45 AMFGS

-70 LGTLVFHLCTKGK
+70 LGTLIFHLCTKGK
-83 VPVFVGSRLAFIGVI
+83 VPVFVGSSFAFIGVI
-98 QITAQMYGNV
+98 QITACMYGGV
-108 APGTENYTALASY
+108 DAGAANYTSLSAY
-121 QAALPYVTGGII
+121 QAAFPYVTGGII

-147 CFGVERVTS
+147 LFGVERVTS

-175 PTAFNNI
+175 PTAFDNI
-182 LSAPTA
+182 LASTTA

-215 GFFKLVPIVFGIGV
+215 GFFKLVPIVFGIAV
-229 GYIVAAIFG
+229 GYLVAAIMG

-243 VFATANLGFSAPK
+243 VFSTGSLGISAPN
-256 FILPKFDLSAI
+256 FFLPKFDLSAI

-287 NGAVVGQN
+287 NGAVVGKN

-305 LMGDGL
+305 LLGDGL
-311 ATMVAGFLG
+311 ATMAAGCLG

-348 AVFAIIMS
+348 AVFAMLMS
-356 FFGVFQTFLSSIP
+356 FLGVFQTFLSSILVRSWEAYP
-369 SPVMG
+369 S
-374 GVSIILFGMIS
+374 FC
-385 AIGMRTLV
+385 LV
-393 EAQLDFTHSR
+393 
-403 NLMIVAVM
+403 
-411 LVSGLG
+411 
-417 LSSGIQITES
+417 
-427 FTISNI
+427 
-433 AICAILGVVLNK
+433 
-445 LLPEK
+445 
-450 M
+450 

>member
-1 MGLFYG
+1 
-7 AKQYVRVIRQKEDF
+7 
-21 FMQQQ
+21 MQQQ
-26 SAGNVSVGKNLLL
+26 SPANMGVGKNLLL

-45 AMFGA
+45 AMFGS

-70 LGTLVFHLCTKGK
+70 LGTLIFHLCTKGK
-83 VPVFVGSRLAFIGVI
+83 VPVFVGSSFAFIGVI
-98 QITAQMYGNV
+98 QITACMYGGV
-108 APGTENYTALASY
+108 DAGAANYTSLSAY
-121 QAALPYVTGGII
+121 QAAFPYVTGGII

-147 CFGVERVTS
+147 LFGVEHVTS

-175 PTAFNNI
+175 PTAFDNI
-182 LSAPTA
+182 LASTTA

-215 GFFKLVPIVFGIGV
+215 GFFKLVPIVFGIAV
-229 GYIVAAIFG
+229 GYLVAAIMG

-243 VFATANLGFSAPK
+243 VFSTGSLGISAPN
-256 FILPKFDLSAI
+256 FFLPKFDLSAI

-287 NGAVVGQN
+287 NGAVVGKN

-305 LMGDGL
+305 LLGDGL
-311 ATMVAGFLG
+311 ATMAAGCLG

-348 AVFAIIMS
+348 AVFAMLMS
-356 FFGVFQTFLSSIP
+356 FLGVFQTFLSSIP
-369 SPVMG
+369 GPVMG

-385 AIGMRTLV
+385 AVGMRTLV

-417 LSSGIQITES
+417 LSGGIQITES

-433 AICAILGVVLNK
+433 AICAILGVILNK
-445 LLPEK
+445 VLPEK

>member
-1 MGLFYG
+1 
-7 AKQYVRVIRQKEDF
+7 
-21 FMQQQ
+21 MQQQ
-26 SAGNVSVGKNLLL
+26 SPANMGVGKNLLL

-45 AMFGA
+45 AMFGS

-70 LGTLVFHLCTKGK
+70 LGTLIFHLCTKGK
-83 VPVFVGSRLAFIGVI
+83 VPVFVGSSFAFIGVI
-98 QITAQMYGNV
+98 QITACMYGGV
-108 APGTENYTALASY
+108 DAGAANYTSLSAY
-121 QAALPYVTGGII
+121 QAAFPYVTGGII

-147 CFGVERVTS
+147 LFGVERVTS

-175 PTAFNNI
+175 PTAFDNI
-182 LSAPTA
+182 LASTTA

-215 GFFKLVPIVFGIGV
+215 GFFKLVPIVFGIAV
-229 GYIVAAIFG
+229 GYLVAAIMG
-238 QVDFS
+238 EVDFS
-243 VFATANLGFSAPK
+243 VFSTGSLGISAPN
-256 FILPKFDLSAI
+256 FFLPKFDLSAI

-287 NGAVVGQN
+287 NGAVVGKN

-305 LMGDGL
+305 LLGDGL
-311 ATMVAGFLG
+311 ATMAAGCLG

-348 AVFAIIMS
+348 AVFAMLMS
-356 FFGVFQTFLSSIP
+356 FLGVFQTFLSSIP
-369 SPVMG
+369 GPVMG

-385 AIGMRTLV
+385 AVGMRTLV

-417 LSSGIQITES
+417 LSGGIQITES

-433 AICAILGVVLNK
+433 AICAILGVILNK
-445 LLPEK
+445 VLPEK